1 MPNPLFDTPAPGA
14 GDPAADVELD
24 LGDDRADIVSHDTY
38 LRGVPHATFARLRR
52 DDPVSWVDEPDGRG
66 FWAVTRYHDVLAV
79 SRRPEVFSSAQGIRL
94 EDMTP
99 EECEARRTIMEM
111 DPPQHTAVRRL
122 VSRPFT
128 PRGVQQYEA
137 LVRSLTRDVLD
148 AAEGSPA
155 VEFVGAIARQ
165 IPLRLLGR
173 LLGVPDADGEWL
185 VERGDALI
193 GNTDPEFT
201 DFVVDRT
208 DTDPYRLLPFR
219 SPVALELFD
228 YAEGLIGER
237 RSCPG
242 GDLMSALVAPMADG
256 EVLTDLQLK
265 NFFTLMVAA
274 GNDTTR
280 YSMAAGMAA
289 LAERPALWAGL
300 RADPDRVRR
309 IPALVE
315 EILRWSTVTMH
326 FRRTAVADT
335 ELAGRRI
342 RRGDKVVMWYVAA
355 NFDDAA
361 FGSPYRFVPAR
372 DPNDHTTFG
381 RHSAHLCLGAH
392 LARLELRILLE
403 ELLERVEAFSVDG
416 TPERLRSNF
425 IAGIK
430 RLPLALSWQ
439 RGGAAR

>member
-1 MPNPLFDTPAPGA
+1 MPSAPLPPIGS
-14 GDPAADVELD
+14 DVELE
-24 LGDDRADIVSHDTY
+24 LGDDRADLVSHDTY
-38 LRGVPHATFARLRR
+38 VHGVPHATFARLRR

-79 SRRPEVFSSAQGIRL
+79 SRQPELFSCAQGIRL
-94 EDMTP
+94 EDMTA
-99 EECEARRTIMEM
+99 EECEARRTLMEM
-111 DPPQHTAVRRL
+111 DPPQHTALRRL

-128 PRGVQQYEA
+128 PRGVQQYAE
-137 LVRSLTRDVLD
+137 LVRELTRDVLD
-148 AAEGSPA
+148 ELDGAGQ
-155 VEFVGAIARQ
+155 VEFVSQVARQ
-165 IPLRLLGR
+165 VPLRLLGR

-201 DFVVDRT
+201 EFVVDRT
-208 DTDPYRLLPFR
+208 DTDPFRLLPFR

-228 YAEGLIGER
+228 YAAGLIDER
-237 RSCPG
+237 RACPG
-242 GDLMSALVAPMADG
+242 HDLMSALVAPMADG
-256 EVLTDLQLK
+256 SVLEDLQLK

-280 YSMAAGMAA
+280 YSMAAGLQA
-289 LAERPALWAGL
+289 LAERPALWASL
-300 RADPDRVRR
+300 RAGPDRAERL
-309 IPALVE
+309 PALVE

-326 FRRTAVADT
+326 FRRTATTDT
-335 ELAGRRI
+335 ELGGRRI
-342 RRGDKVVMWYVAA
+342 RAGDKVVMWFVAA

-361 FGSPYRFVPAR
+361 FPVPYRFVDDR

-403 ELLERVEAFSVDG
+403 ELLDRVAAFEVDG
-416 TPERLRSNF
+416 PIERLRSNF
-425 IAGIK
+425 IAGMK
-430 RLPLALSWQ
+430 RLPLAVAW
-439 RGGAAR
+439 GPAR